1 MFTENLREGFL
12 AVNFARSFFL
22 KLYNFL
28 RIPVRPIWGG
38 FPVKFITH
46 LGKPIEYDPSIT
58 AEELQVKTAVAL
70 QELIAEHQRIPG
82 SILYAMLDRIRTKR
96 KKTTKSK

>member
-12 AVNFARSFFL
+12 AVNFARPLFL
-22 KLYNFL
+22 RLYNLL

-46 LGKPIEYDPSIT
+46 LGKPIEYDPNCT
-58 AEELQVKTAVAL
+58 AEELQIKTATAIK
-70 QELIAEHQRIPG
+70 ELISKHQRIPG
-82 SILYAMLDRIRTKR
+82 SILHALMDRIRTRR
-96 KKTTKSK
+96 KKDD